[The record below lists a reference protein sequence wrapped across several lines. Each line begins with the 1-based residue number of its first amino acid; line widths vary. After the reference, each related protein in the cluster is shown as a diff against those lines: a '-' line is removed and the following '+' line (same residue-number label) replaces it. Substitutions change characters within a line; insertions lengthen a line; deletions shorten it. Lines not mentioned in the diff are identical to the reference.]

1 MNPFF
6 LLCAVLGIN
15 LILTYPVYP
24 WGDTGHEVVGHI
36 AQRNLTDKALEQVKA
51 ILRPKSSVDEAL
63 ARAATWPD
71 HEGKKIEDMN
81 SLHYVNFTAE
91 ESYYIRARNC
101 PRRNFIVEAI
111 RWYRRVMVDE
121 EAPLNLRRIA
131 LRFLAHL
138 VGDIHMP
145 LHAGHRKD
153 RGGSEIYV
161 NYGGARVRLHKLWDA
176 KTKIIELKEQ
186 GSSAEIAVRLDEGV
200 TPNERQAWKG
210 GTAAEW
216 AEESLKLAR
225 TYAYKLAETGII
237 TDEYVRRALP
247 VIRQRLAQGGIRLA
261 WILNEDFK

>member
-1 MNPFF
+1 MNRFF
-6 LLCAVLGIN
+6 LSCAVLGIN
-15 LILTYPVYP
+15 LILAHTVYP

-36 AQRNLTDKALEQVKA
+36 AQRNLTDKALKQVVA
-51 ILRPKSSVDEAL
+51 ILRPKSYVNEAL
-63 ARAATWPD
+63 AKAAIWPD
-71 HEGKKIEDMN
+71 HEGKKIKDWN

-91 ESYYIRARNC
+91 DSYYIRARNC
-101 PRRNFIVEAI
+101 PRRNCIVEAI
-111 RWYRRVMVDE
+111 RWYRRVIVDE

-145 LHAGHRKD
+145 LHAGHSKD
-153 RGGSEIYV
+153 RGGTDIYV
-161 NYGGARVRLHKLWDA
+161 NYGRERVRLHKLWDT

-186 GSSAEIAVRLDEGV
+186 GSSAEIAARLDEGV
-200 TPNERQAWKG
+200 TSDERRGWKS

-225 TYAYKLAETGII
+225 THAYRLPETGII
-237 TDEYVRRALP
+237 TDEYVRRALS
-247 VIRQRLAQGGIRLA
+247 VIRRLLAQGGIRLA

>member
-1 MNPFF
+1 MNRFF
-6 LLCAVLGIN
+6 VSCAVLGLN
-15 LILTYPVYP
+15 LILAHPVYP
-24 WGDTGHEVVGHI
+24 WGDTGHEVFGHI
-36 AQRNLTDKALEQVKA
+36 AQRNLTDKALEQVMA
-51 ILRPKSSVDEAL
+51 ILRPKSSVNEAL
-63 ARAATWPD
+63 AKAAIWPD
-71 HEGKKIEDMN
+71 HEGEKIKDMD

-101 PRRNFIVEAI
+101 PRRNCIVEAI

-153 RGGSEIYV
+153 RGGTDIYV
-161 NYGGARVRLHKLWDA
+161 NYRGARVRLHKLWDA

-210 GTAAEW
+210 GTAAAW

-225 TYAYKLAETGII
+225 TYAYKVAETGII